1 MADRPRYYCRDCSYQ
16 WLPRGTERAT
26 QCPGCRGPNVAAVL
40 SLDDAAPPPPARR
53 SAPTPHPDR
62 RPRPPGAEP
71 AAPSVLPLVLA
82 VVGIL
87 GVGVVTAGGL
97 AIYLLR
103 DPAPK
108 PTEVAAAKANP
119 PAPAPEPKVTP
130 KTPEPEPEPS
140 KSSVKPKTVPVPVE
154 PEPKMPDPTPPEPAP
169 KTPEP
174 TPVPEPAPK
183 TPEPAPKPPEPAP
196 KPPTVVERPP
206 SPFPPPPKSWESK
219 WEKAGDVRIRVV
231 GVAESKVPL
240 VARKRNFLSP
250 ESYFVVWVEVEN
262 TGKANLT
269 YRRWQPV
276 ATGECTLK
284 YAAGGVLGHA
294 IYPADAGREWFT
306 EFAQPLPPGGPP
318 ALESLVFSRP
328 DTTADGPLTLTLDAT
343 RAGGVG
349 RVAIDIP
356 RTAWARK

>member
-1 MADRPRYYCRDCSYQ
+1 MADRPRNYCRDCKYG
-16 WLPRGTERAT
+16 WYPRGNDRSLR
-26 QCPGCRGPNVAAVL
+26 CPRCSGPNVAAML
-40 SLDDAAPPPPARR
+40 SLDDPAQ
-53 SAPTPHPDR
+53 
-62 RPRPPGAEP
+62 AEP
-71 AAPSVLPLVLA
+71 SALPLVLA

-87 GVGVVTAGGL
+87 GVGVLTAGGL
-97 AIYLLR
+97 AVYLLR

-119 PAPAPEPKVTP
+119 PAPTPPPGPEPKVMP
-130 KTPEPEPEPS
+130 KAPEPETPAPM
-140 KSSVKPKTVPVPVE
+140 VKPKPKPKE
-154 PEPKMPDPTPPEPAP
+154 PE
-169 KTPEP
+169 PEP

-183 TPEPAPKPPEPAP
+183 TPEPEPTPKTPEPAP
-196 KPPTVVERPP
+196 KTPEPAPKAATVVERPP

-219 WEKAGDVRIRVV
+219 WEKAGDVRVRVV

-250 ESYFVVWVEVEN
+250 EQYFVVWVEVEN

-284 YAAGGVLGHA
+284 YAAGGVVGHA
-294 IYPADAGREWFT
+294 IYPTDAGREWFT
-306 EFAQPLPPGGPP
+306 EFSQPLPPGGPP

-328 DTTADGPLTLTLDAT
+328 DTNAEGPLTLTLDAT

-356 RTAWARK
+356 RAAWARK